1 MLRKIVKKVL
11 QVSRAWL
18 SADEYT
24 HVPDDAESAY
34 PWLNALQ
41 MRITQETPS
50 TLRPNYLWGA
60 LQGVHLAK
68 ALGIGSI
75 SLIEFGVA
83 GGNGLV
89 ALDLISE
96 RVEDPLGIKT
106 AVFGFDTG
114 KGLPPPKDFRDCP
127 NLYTEGTYPM
137 DVDKLRSQLHRAQ
150 LILGRVEETVP
161 MFLATYKPGPIAFV
175 SVDLDLYTSTE
186 AALHIFE
193 ADTQFLLPR
202 IPCYFDDI
210 IGFTFAEHNG
220 ERLAIAEFNQ
230 EHESRK
236 ISVIHGLK
244 HYVPRPYFDAQW
256 VEKFYMAH
264 ILDHELYCHNDGL
277 TQRPRLDLV
286 A

>member
-1 MLRKIVKKVL
+1 MPV
-11 QVSRAWL
+11 
-18 SADEYT
+18 Y
-24 HVPDDAESAY
+24 ESCNVVE
-34 PWLNALQ
+34 LD
-41 MRITQETPS
+41 
-50 TLRPNYLWGA
+50 
-60 LQGVHLAK
+60 LAK
-68 ALGIGSI
+68 KQHVAASGEKRIDAAKQVGNLRGWFIRLERSNCQAKKTGGGRFRFAKFLPKLLNGRSQQARVNLRVNCI
-75 SLIEFGVA
+75 GVA
-83 GGNGLV
+83 K
-89 ALDLISE
+89 ISRCE
-96 RVEDPLGIKT
+96 NR

-193 ADTQFLLPR
+193 ADTQFLLSR

-220 ERLAIAEFNQ
+220 VRLAIAEFNQ